1 MENGTV
7 YHRRKRIAA
16 YLKKNGSA
24 TTEQLSKQFSVSE
37 ITIRRDL
44 KGFENEKFL
53 ERFHGGV
60 RLLNERADNEVIYEE
75 KGARFSHEKS
85 MIAREVIKLLEIND
99 TVFLNSGSTS
109 LAILKEFNHLEKPIR
124 VITNNALAPTAIVSD
139 NIELMM
145 TGGEYREKSK
155 SLVGDLAEHA
165 ISRVFASVCILGVNG
180 ISTEGGITTSV
191 YQETAINELMVSQCK
206 GKCIIVADGSKVGQ
220 VYNFK
225 SIELEKIDLLITD
238 PTADQEHITLLEH
251 AGVDVIIAGES

>member
-7 YHRRKRIAA
+7 YQRKKRIAE
-16 YLKKNGSA
+16 YLKKHGSA
-24 TTEQLSKQFSVSE
+24 TTEQLSKQFAVSE

-44 KGFENEKFL
+44 KSFENEKFL

-60 RLLNERADNEVIYEE
+60 RLLNKHADNEVIYEE
-75 KGARFSHEKS
+75 KGARFSHEKK
-85 MIAREVIKLLEIND
+85 MIAKEVIKLLEIND

-109 LAILKEFNHLEKPIR
+109 LAILNELNYFEKSIR
-124 VITNNALAPTAIVSD
+124 VITNNALAPTAIANE

-145 TGGEYREKSK
+145 TGGEYRTKSK
-155 SLVGDLAEHA
+155 SLVGDLAKHA

-180 ISTEGGITTSV
+180 ISTEGGISTSV
-191 YQETAINELMVSQCK
+191 YQETAINEMMVSQCK
-206 GKCIIVADGSKVGQ
+206 GKCIIVADGSKVGK

-238 PTADQEHITLLEH
+238 QTADREHIARLEN